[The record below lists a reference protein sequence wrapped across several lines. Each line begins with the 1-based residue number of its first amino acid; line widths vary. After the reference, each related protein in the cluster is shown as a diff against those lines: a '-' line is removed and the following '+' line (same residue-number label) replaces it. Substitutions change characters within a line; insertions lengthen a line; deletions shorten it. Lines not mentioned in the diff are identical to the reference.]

1 MANRHYHLK
10 YHITNDAEI
19 IARLDAQE
27 SIQGYIRRLIQSD
40 ILADMLRPAF
50 HLEDRTLTYDEWM
63 EKNCPAFDA
72 GSVDYDCRKCPY
84 SGINPDDGHIE
95 CCADYYYEAYVEDKK
110 AEQSLAQQKHDMNS
124 LYGRMLK
131 DPLMDDVIDNML
143 EEKSNGEQLQ
153 EP

>member
-27 SIQGYIRRLIQSD
+27 SIQGYIRRLIQTD
-40 ILADMLRPAF
+40 ILADVLRPAF

-72 GSVDYDCRKCPY
+72 GNVDYDCFNCPFH
-84 SGINPDDGHIE
+84 NFNEDGVII
-95 CCADYYYEAYVEDKK
+95 CDSDIFYDKYLEDM
-110 AEQSLAQQKHDMNS
+110 KH
-124 LYGRMLK
+124 
-131 DPLMDDVIDNML
+131 
-143 EEKSNGEQLQ
+143 GEQLQ